1 MDKWKK
7 VLAMPLLTV
16 CLSACGGNTAQP
28 GKKNT
33 ETVSAA
39 ICEKAASDK
48 QALSQCHRLAEKGDA
63 AAQYKVASMYYEG
76 KGLSQDIRSAIYW
89 SGHAAKQGNTEAKAL
104 HDTALA
110 ELEEAVRQG
119 NPNAQF
125 NLAWMHWHG
134 YGLPRDNS
142 KAIDLYEKSA
152 KQGNTEAQYTLG
164 MIYSEDVRFPHDGA
178 KAKDWYEKAAMQ
190 GNARAQDNLAVLYRR
205 GRGVPK
211 DEAKAQYWSDKAML
225 QGDCGTGCR

>member
-1 MDKWKK
+1 M

-39 ICEKAASDK
+39 FCEKAASDK

-104 HDTALA
+104 HDAALA
-110 ELEEAVRQG
+110 ELEDAVRQG
-119 NPNAQF
+119 NPEAQF

-134 YGLPRDNS
+134 YGLPRDNT

-178 KAKDWYEKAAMQ
+178 KAKDWYEKAAIQ
-190 GNARAQDNLAVLYRR
+190 
-205 GRGVPK
+205 
-211 DEAKAQYWSDKAML
+211 
-225 QGDCGTGCR
+225 GTGQLGRPIPAGKGRSQR